1 MLQETDVLKKGR
13 FYFIYDG
20 DSENFVIEDRTK
32 RGLPVIEYAIDTSV
46 GVMAEKGRFYDA
58 NGSGHVISTR
68 WYFPKLNYTLVQV
81 CKFADALDGTLY
93 GNNEGNLSGLLIK
106 RSKIYNLFGGK

>member
-32 RGLPVIEYAIDTSV
+32 RGLPVVEYAIDTSV

-58 NGSGHVISTR
+58 NGRGHVISIR

-81 CKFADALDGTLY
+81 CKFADALDGRYMAIMEETCPDY
-93 GNNEGNLSGLLIK
+93 
-106 RSKIYNLFGGK
+106 